1 MGASLMRN
9 LLKEIRRTVGGQ
21 MIPDCFSWAGALF
34 IAAAARFD
42 FDFQSI
48 NIGSFILLSV
58 MAAVIQI
65 ILGVSL
71 HLYRGRFRIATFEE
85 LKSLVMSGTAVGLIL
100 LVFVFVT
107 GPFVVLP
114 RGTLIIATPLF
125 IFMSGSIRAA
135 RRKLQTPSLN
145 NSNRKRA
152 LLYGAGSIA
161 ENLIPQLLSDPKT
174 SYLPV
179 ALLDDNVEKLR
190 QWVSNVQV
198 VGNSNSLKEASEQYG
213 AEVLIVCIARADSL
227 LLRRI
232 EDSCGRLGIEVIVFP
247 SLEEVLSGRTG
258 IADLRSLSIEDL
270 VGRRPLDTNIDEIAN
285 YIHNRKVLVT
295 GAGGSIGSELCKQIA
310 RFNPSHLYLLD
321 RDETLLQMAEISISG
336 NGLLDSD
343 QIILADI
350 RDKETVENV
359 FKEVKPD
366 VVFHAAALKHLPAL
380 EKFPDEAWKT
390 NVLGTL
396 NILAAANTAG
406 VSTFINIST
415 DKAADPTSVL
425 GKSKKLAEGLTSWF
439 GAYTSGTY
447 ISVRFGNVLGSRGS
461 LLPTFSAL
469 IETGRPLT
477 VTHPEATRYFMS
489 IPEACQLVLQAGSI
503 GKSQEV
509 LILDMG
515 VPVKI
520 LDIAHRLIE
529 KSGTKTEIVFTGL
542 RPGEKLHEELYGES
556 ENGLPS
562 VHKLI
567 SRAVVPEISPHHL
580 ERELMA

>member
-1 MGASLMRN
+1 MRN
-9 LLKEIRRTVGGQ
+9 LYKEIRRTVGGQ
-21 MIPDCFSWAGALF
+21 MISDCFCWGIALF
-34 IAAAARFD
+34 LAVTSRFD
-42 FDFQSI
+42 FDLQSI
-48 NIGSFILLSV
+48 NIGSLAVLFVL
-58 MAAVIQI
+58 AAVFQI
-65 ILGVSL
+65 VLGVSL
-71 HLYRGRFRIATFEE
+71 HLYRGRFKIATFEE
-85 LKSLVMSGTAVGLIL
+85 LKSLVMSGLAVGLIL
-100 LVFVFVT
+100 LLFVFVV
-107 GPFVVLP
+107 GPFTGLP
-114 RGTLIIATPLF
+114 RGTLLIATPLF
-125 IFMSGSIRAA
+125 IFLSGSIRAL
-135 RRKLQTPSLN
+135 RRKLQTPSLK
-145 NSNRKRA
+145 NSDRKRA

-174 SYLPV
+174 TFLPV
-179 ALLDDNVEKLR
+179 ALLDDNEEKLK

-198 VGNSNSLKEASEQYG
+198 VGDLSSLKEATEKYG
-213 AEVLIVCIARADSL
+213 AEALIVCIARADSQ

-232 EDSCGRLGIEVIVFP
+232 EDSCGPIGIEVIVFP
-247 SLEEVLSGRTG
+247 SLEEVLNGRTG
-258 IADLRSLSIEDL
+258 IADLRSLTIEDL
-270 VGRRPLDTNIDEIAN
+270 IGRRPLDTNVEEIAN
-285 YIHNRKVLVT
+285 YLNNRSVLVT

-350 RDKETVENV
+350 RDKEVVENV
-359 FKEVKPD
+359 FNKITPD

-380 EKFPDEAWKT
+380 ERFPDEAWKT

-396 NILAAANTAG
+396 NVLEAATKTG

-439 GAYTSGTY
+439 GANTPGTY

-489 IPEACQLVLQAGSI
+489 ISEACQLVLQAGSI
-503 GKSQEV
+503 GKSKEV

-515 VPVKI
+515 MPVKI

-529 KSGTKTEIVFTGL
+529 KSGTKTEITFTGL
-542 RPGEKLHEELYGES
+542 RPGEKLHEELYGEG
-556 ENGLPS
+556 EKDLPS

-567 SRAVVPEISPHHL
+567 SRAVVPEISPHQL

>member
-1 MGASLMRN
+1 MKN
-9 LLKEIRRTVGGQ
+9 LLREIRRTVGGQ
-21 MIPDCFSWAGALF
+21 MIADCICWGIALF
-34 IAAAARFD
+34 IAAAARYD
-42 FDFQSI
+42 FDFQSVNVTSLLLI
-48 NIGSFILLSV
+48 AVLAASF
-58 MAAVIQI
+58 QI
-65 ILGVSL
+65 IIGVSF
-71 HLYRGRFRIATFEE
+71 HLYRGRFKIATFDE
-85 LKSLVMSGTAVGLIL
+85 LKSLVISGTLVGLLL
-100 LVFVFVT
+100 LVIVMLAGT
-107 GPFVVLP
+107 LAGLP
-114 RGTLIIATPLF
+114 RGTLLIATPLF
-125 IFMSGSIRAA
+125 ICLSGSIRAA
-135 RRKLQTPSLN
+135 RRRIQTPNLN

-161 ENLIPQLLSDPKT
+161 ENLIPQLMSDPRT
-174 SYLPV
+174 SFLPV
-179 ALLDDNVEKLR
+179 AILDDDPDKLK

-198 VGNSNSLKEASEQYG
+198 VGTSNSLKETAAKYG
-213 AEVLIVCIARADSL
+213 AEALIVCIARADSQM
-227 LLRRI
+227 LRRL
-232 EDSCGRLGIEVIVFP
+232 EDICARIGMEVIVFP
-247 SLEEVLSGRTG
+247 SLEEVLNGRTG
-258 IADLRSLSIEDL
+258 IADLRSLTIEDL
-270 VGRRPLDTNIDEIAN
+270 VGRRPLDTNIEEIAS
-285 YIHNRKVLVT
+285 YLSNRNVLVT

-310 RFNPSHLYLLD
+310 RFNPSNLYLLD
-321 RDETLLQMAEISISG
+321 RDETLLQMAEITISG

-350 RDKETVENV
+350 RDREAVEKL
-359 FKEVKPD
+359 FAKVKPD

-396 NILAAANTAG
+396 NVLTAAAKAKVT
-406 VSTFINIST
+406 TFINIST

-425 GKSKKLAEGLTSWF
+425 GKSKKIAEGLTSWF
-439 GAYTSGTY
+439 GANAPGTF

-489 IPEACQLVLQAGSI
+489 ISEACQLVLQAGSI

-515 VPVKI
+515 QPVKI

-529 KSGTKTEIVFTGL
+529 KSGTKTEITFTGL

-562 VHKLI
+562 IHKLI
-567 SRAVVPEISPHHL
+567 SRAVVPELSPQHL
-580 ERELMA
+580 KRELMA